1 MKKLFTMICIATM
14 LVMAC
19 SLSGCGKDTVKETAT
34 QQINYTERTF
44 TIVDK
49 LVNNKINMYY
59 NLYLHFIIYHK
70 R

>member
-19 SLSGCGKDTVKETAT
+19 SLSGCGKDTVKETAA

-49 LVNNKINMYY
+49 
-59 NLYLHFIIYHK
+59 
-70 R
+70 